1 MPPGHDPN
9 TPPPRD
15 PGGRERAARPDGI
28 PGPATSSPPG
38 DELRHRQSVERRGWR
53 ARLARAT
60 ARRLPGARSGEA
72 LSAIV
77 TASLVGALAG
87 LAAVAFDIAVRMTD
101 QHLRALPTLLGPYL
115 GPLTLVLTPA
125 LGGLLVAPIVV
136 RWAPDTRGSGIPA
149 VMYAVSNLG
158 GRVPRRLAFWRP
170 LASVLSI
177 GTGASL
183 GTEGPL
189 VQLSAS
195 VSSILA
201 QALRLNDERRRTLVA
216 VAAAGGIA
224 ATFNTPIAG
233 VLFAVEVILGEFQA
247 RFFSSIVIGA
257 VTATA
262 VSRSILGDAP
272 AFPVPDY
279 GLTSPLELPL
289 YLLLGLVAAV
299 ASVLFT
305 RSFVGSENL
314 FNRLRLPPLL
324 RPAVGGLVVGL
335 LALAVPPVL
344 GRGYETIGQLLQGGA
359 APIGML
365 LLWLAAKLVA
375 SGASFGSWGA
385 GGIFAPV
392 LFIGSAVGAAF
403 GQGMQQAFPTLVQ
416 NPGAFALVGM
426 AAVLSGVTHAPMS
439 SIVMVFEL
447 SGSYDLILP
456 LLLSAVISTLV
467 SDVFHQESIYHVM
480 LSRRGQTLFRLREI
494 DLLQTVRVR
503 EVMDEVPQAFAEQT
517 LADLTERATSSHH
530 HGFLVSP
537 RAEPGKVAGI
547 VTLSD
552 LERARTAGLPG
563 TTPLTAVATH
573 DVKTA
578 GADETAG
585 AVLERMASY
594 AIGRMP
600 VVEEGRPDVAIGF
613 VRQADLARAYYKA
626 LQRERVRD
634 QASEELRLR
643 DLTGQEIVEVRVLR
657 TSPLAHHTLRDAR
670 LPPQSIVVAIRRG
683 NRTLFP
689 HGDTTLEPGDTVVA
703 SVAVGFSATFRALFQ
718 RAAG

>member
-1 MPPGHDPN
+1 MPHGHDKSAPSEP
-9 TPPPRD
+9 TP
-15 PGGRERAARPDGI
+15 AAAED
-28 PGPATSSPPG
+28 
-38 DELRHRQSVERRGWR
+38 LRHRQSTVRRSLR
-53 ARLARAT
+53 ARLGRAAARS
-60 ARRLPGARSGEA
+60 LPGTRSSEA
-72 LSAIV
+72 LSVIV

-87 LAAVAFDIAVRMTD
+87 LAAVAFDVAVRVTV
-101 QHLRALPTLLGPYL
+101 QFLREVPLLLGPYL
-115 GPLTLVLTPA
+115 GTLTTVLTPA
-125 LGGLLVAPIVV
+125 LGGLLVAPIVA
-136 RWAPDTRGSGIPA
+136 RWSPDVRGSGIPA

-158 GRVPRRLAFWRP
+158 GKVPRRLAFWRP
-170 LASVLSI
+170 LASILSI
-177 GTGASL
+177 GSGASL
-183 GTEGPL
+183 GTEGPV

-201 QALRLNDERRRTLVA
+201 QAMHLNDERRRTLVA

-272 AFPVPDY
+272 AFSVPDY
-279 GLTSPLELPL
+279 GLASPAELPL
-289 YLLLGLVAAV
+289 YLVLGLVAAV

-305 RSFVGSENL
+305 RTFVGSENV
-314 FNRLRLPPLL
+314 FNRLRLPPML

-335 LALAVPPVL
+335 LALVVPQVL
-344 GRGYETIGQLLQGGA
+344 GRGYETIELLLQGGA
-359 APIGML
+359 APTGML
-365 LLWLAAKLVA
+365 LIWLAAKLLA

-392 LFIGSAVGAAF
+392 LFIGTAVGAAF
-403 GQGMQQAFPTLVQ
+403 GQGMQELWPGLGIA
-416 NPGAFALVGM
+416 PGAFALVGM
-426 AAVLSGVTHAPMS
+426 AAVLSGVTAAPMS

-456 LLLSAVISTLV
+456 LLLAAVISTLV
-467 SDVFHQESIYHVM
+467 SDVFRQESIYHVM

-503 EVMDEVPQAFAEQT
+503 EVMDEVPQLFAEQT
-517 LADLTERATSSHH
+517 LADLAERATSSHH

-537 RAEPGKVAGI
+537 RASPGKVFGI

-552 LERARTAGLPG
+552 MERARTRGLVG
-563 TTPLTAVATH
+563 TTPLSAIATRDVAT
-573 DVKTA
+573 A
-578 GADETAG
+578 RPDETAG
-585 AVLERMASY
+585 EVLERMARIG
-594 AIGRMP
+594 IGRMP
-600 VVEEGRPDVAIGF
+600 VVDPAKPDVAIGF
-613 VRQADLARAYYKA
+613 VRQSDLARAYYKA
-626 LQRERVRD
+626 VQRERVRE

-643 DLTGQEIVEVRVLR
+643 DLTGQEIVEVRVPR
-657 TSPLAHHTLRDAR
+657 GSPLAHRTLRDAR

-689 HGDTTLEPGDTVVA
+689 HGDTTIEPGDTVVA
-703 SVAVGFSATFRALFQ
+703 SVAVGFSPTFRSLFQ
-718 RAAG
+718 GGR

>member
-1 MPPGHDPN
+1 MPHGHDQTASSEPK
-9 TPPPRD
+9 
-15 PGGRERAARPDGI
+15 
-28 PGPATSSPPG
+28 PATAE
-38 DELRHRQSVERRGWR
+38 DLRHRQSSGRRSLR
-53 ARLARAT
+53 ARLGRAAARS
-60 ARRLPGARSGEA
+60 LPGTRSSEA
-72 LSAIV
+72 LSVIV

-87 LAAVAFDIAVRMTD
+87 LAAVAFDVAVRVTV
-101 QHLRALPTLLGPYL
+101 QFLRDVPLLLGPVL
-115 GPLTLVLTPA
+115 GTVSTVLTPA
-125 LGGLLVAPIVV
+125 LGGLLVAPIVA
-136 RWAPDTRGSGIPA
+136 RWSPDVRGSGIPA

-158 GRVPRRLAFWRP
+158 GKVPRRLAFWRP
-170 LASVLSI
+170 LASILSI
-177 GTGASL
+177 GSGASL
-183 GTEGPL
+183 GTEGPV

-262 VSRSILGDAP
+262 VSRSILGDVP
-272 AFPVPDY
+272 AFAVPDY
-279 GLTSPLELPL
+279 GLASPAELPL
-289 YLLLGLVAAV
+289 YLVLGLAAAV

-305 RSFVGSENL
+305 RTFVGSENV
-314 FNRLRLPPLL
+314 FNRLRLPPML
-324 RPAVGGLVVGL
+324 RPAVGGLIVGL
-335 LALAVPPVL
+335 LALAVPQVL
-344 GRGYETIGQLLQGGA
+344 GRGYETIELLLQGGA
-359 APIGML
+359 ASTGML
-365 LLWLAAKLVA
+365 LIWLAAKLLA

-403 GQGMQQAFPTLVQ
+403 GQGMQELWPGLGIA
-416 NPGAFALVGM
+416 PGAFALVGM
-426 AAVLSGVTHAPMS
+426 AAVLSGVTAAPMS

-456 LLLSAVISTLV
+456 LLLAAVISTLV
-467 SDVFHQESIYHVM
+467 SDVFRQESIYHVM

-503 EVMDEVPQAFAEQT
+503 EVMDEVPQLFAEQT
-517 LADLTERATSSHH
+517 LADLAERAMSSHH

-537 RAEPGKVAGI
+537 RAAPGKVFGI

-552 LERARTAGLPG
+552 LERARTRGLVG
-563 TTPLTAVATH
+563 TTPLSAIATRDVAT
-573 DVKTA
+573 A
-578 GADETAG
+578 RPDETAG
-585 AVLERMASY
+585 EVLERMARIG
-594 AIGRMP
+594 IGRMP
-600 VVEEGRPDVAIGF
+600 VVDPAKPDVAIGF
-613 VRQADLARAYYKA
+613 VRQSDLARAYYKA
-626 LQRERVRD
+626 VQRERVRE

-643 DLTGQEIVEVRVLR
+643 DLTGQEIVEVRVPR
-657 TSPLAHHTLRDAR
+657 GSPLAHRTLRDAR

-683 NRTLFP
+683 NHTLFP
-689 HGDTTLEPGDTVVA
+689 HGDTTIEPGDTVVA
-703 SVAVGFSATFRALFQ
+703 SVAVGFSPTFRSLFQ
-718 RAAG
+718 GAR

>member
-1 MPPGHDPN
+1 M
-9 TPPPRD
+9 
-15 PGGRERAARPDGI
+15 
-28 PGPATSSPPG
+28 
-38 DELRHRQSVERRGWR
+38 
-53 ARLARAT
+53 
-60 ARRLPGARSGEA
+60 
-72 LSAIV
+72 IV

-87 LAAVAFDIAVRMTD
+87 LAAVTFDVAVRMTV
-101 QHLRALPTLLGPYL
+101 QFLREV
-115 GPLTLVLTPA
+115 PLTLGPVLGTVTTVLTPA
-125 LGGLLVAPIVV
+125 LGGLLVAPIVA
-136 RWAPDTRGSGIPA
+136 RWSPDVRGSGIPA

-177 GTGASL
+177 GSGASL
-183 GTEGPL
+183 GTEGPV

-262 VSRSILGDAP
+262 VSRSILGDVP

-279 GLTSPLELPL
+279 GLASPAELPL
-289 YLLLGLVAAV
+289 YLVLGFVAAV
-299 ASVLFT
+299 ASVAFT
-305 RSFVGSENL
+305 RSFVGSENV

-324 RPAVGGLVVGL
+324 RPAFGGLIVGL
-335 LALAVPPVL
+335 LALAVPQVL
-344 GRGYETIGQLLQGGA
+344 GRGYETIGLLLQGGA
-359 APIGML
+359 APTGML
-365 LLWLAAKLVA
+365 LVWLAAKLLA

-403 GQGMQQAFPTLVQ
+403 GQGMQDLWPALGIA
-416 NPGAFALVGM
+416 PGAFALVGM
-426 AAVLSGVTHAPMS
+426 AAVLSGVTAAPMS

-456 LLLSAVISTLV
+456 LLLAAVISTLV
-467 SDVFHQESIYHVM
+467 SDVFRQESIYHVM

-503 EVMDEVPQAFAEQT
+503 EVMDEVPQLFAEQT
-517 LADLTERATSSHH
+517 LGDLAERATTSHH

-537 RAEPGKVAGI
+537 RASPGKVFGI
-547 VTLSD
+547 VTISD
-552 LERARTAGLPG
+552 LERARTGGLVG
-563 TTPLTAVATH
+563 TTPLAAIATRDVAT
-573 DVKTA
+573 A
-578 GADETAG
+578 RPDETAG
-585 AVLERMASY
+585 EVLERMARIG
-594 AIGRMP
+594 IGRMP
-600 VVEEGRPDVAIGF
+600 VVDPAKPEFAIGF
-613 VRQADLARAYYKA
+613 VRQSDLARAYYKA
-626 LQRERVRD
+626 VQRERVRE

-643 DLTGQEIVEVRVLR
+643 DLTGQEIVEVRVPR
-657 TSPLAHHTLRDAR
+657 NSPLAHRTLRDAR

-703 SVAVGFSATFRALFQ
+703 SVAVGFSPTFRSLFQ
-718 RAAG
+718 RGG